1 MISSPN
7 PRPRAWPKQGRS
19 SARNSPAPLI
29 CAGTADP
36 FYDQARAN
44 ALTPHVHEYPDANHS
59 IEVPGHW
66 RRSLDY
72 LKEVTASVAQYA
84 ATL

>member
-1 MISSPN
+1 VF
-7 PRPRAWPKQGRS
+7 R
-19 SARNSPAPLI
+19 
-29 CAGTADP
+29 
-36 FYDQARAN
+36 RAN